1 MPRSLGNR
9 REQAH
14 IHPVLRELIA
24 QHAGSLAKQPGMPYG
39 VARLRCG
46 DGLVEPLAAAV
57 HHEPL
62 RGFCF
67 ARAQECIHRVY
78 IIDVERAKVQN
89 AHGKPPLHD

>member
-1 MPRSLGNR
+1 MAGRRCNR
-9 REQAH
+9 RKQAH
-14 IHPVLRELIA
+14 VHTVFHELIA
-24 QHAGSLAKQPGMPYG
+24 QHAGCIAEQPRMPDG
-39 VARLRCG
+39 VARLCRR